1 MREKELRKLLTE
13 NINFTAPDF
22 DVEKKK
28 QLSFTKQASFS
39 TKSRL
44 RKLFPYSLASS
55 LTVLLLVFFIL
66 ISPSLLKRDKIVHDD
81 LDNPKYNPS
90 EDLPD
95 NYYFDG
101 HFNNLDGKYSENEY
115 LRSYVRSVID
125 DLNLLLKDYGHINEI
140 LTKAYSQIPN
150 NQFEFPNYA
159 GKIKYNSNTYLFD
172 FEGIKN
178 FTFITQENDILKIF
192 KFKNNT
198 TYLILIDREAT
209 TIFAY
214 YRDNVKVLRFNGN
227 IYEYL
232 EVYGEDSYLYITNDL
247 EDFEGYQYKNVKNY
261 KVEKIKNIDV
271 NQLKEKVLTLKNEAN
286 IAP

>member
-1 MREKELRKLLTE
+1 MHGWGLVIEFSNGTSKSAFGGRARPTEVFSKCFKAYLKLCGK
-13 NINFTAPDF
+13 D
-22 DVEKKK
+22 
-28 QLSFTKQASFS
+28 
-39 TKSRL
+39 
-44 RKLFPYSLASS
+44 Y
-55 LTVLLLVFFIL
+55 LL
-66 ISPSLLKRDKIVHDD
+66 
-81 LDNPKYNPS
+81 NPS

-172 FEGIKN
+172 FGGIKN

-247 EDFEGYQYKNVKNY
+247 EDFEGYQYKNDKNY

>member
-1 MREKELRKLLTE
+1 MIEFSNGTSKSAFGGRARPTEVFSKCFKAYLKLCGK
-13 NINFTAPDF
+13 D
-22 DVEKKK
+22 
-28 QLSFTKQASFS
+28 
-39 TKSRL
+39 
-44 RKLFPYSLASS
+44 Y
-55 LTVLLLVFFIL
+55 LL
-66 ISPSLLKRDKIVHDD
+66 
-81 LDNPKYNPS
+81 NPS

-159 GKIKYNSNTYLFD
+159 GKIKYNS
-172 FEGIKN
+172 
-178 FTFITQENDILKIF
+178 DILKIF

-232 EVYGEDSYLYITNDL
+232 EVYSEDSYLYITNDL